1 LEGAIRARLERAE
14 GRKFGLTVGGAFL
27 VLSAVLLWRGHSGAV
42 LVTALLGSVL
52 AAGGLLVPDRLGPVQ
67 AGWMAMAHAIS
78 RVTTP
83 IFMSVVYFLV
93 FLPTGVFRR
102 AFGRNSL
109 VRRDGEDTYW
119 IDSPAGRK
127 SNMNRQF

>member
-1 LEGAIRARLERAE
+1 
-14 GRKFGLTVGGAFL
+14 
-27 VLSAVLLWRGHSGAV
+27 VLLWRGHSGAV